1 MLKFIKQSL
10 ESIQNVE
17 VYATISLTIFFLFFV
32 GLIWWVMTRKKNYL
46 KHMELKLIV
55 INFLILLLDL

>member
-17 VYATISLTIFFLFFV
+17 VYATISLSIFFLFFV
-32 GLIWWVMTRKKNYL
+32 GLIWWVMTRNKKFLN
-46 KHMELKLIV
+46 HMENLP
-55 INFLILLLDL
+55 LDEN

>member
-17 VYATISLTIFFLFFV
+17 VYASISLTIFFFFFV
-32 GLIWWVMTRKKNYL
+32 GLIWWVMTRKKSFL
-46 KHMELKLIV
+46 EHMEHLPLEDK
-55 INFLILLLDL
+55 